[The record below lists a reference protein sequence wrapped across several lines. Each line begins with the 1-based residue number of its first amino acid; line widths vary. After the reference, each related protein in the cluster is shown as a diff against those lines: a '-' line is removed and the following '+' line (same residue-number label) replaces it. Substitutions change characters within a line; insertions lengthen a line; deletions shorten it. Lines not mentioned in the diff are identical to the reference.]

1 MEDKTYNGWTNY
13 ATWRV
18 NLECIDGLNPHDMGW
33 PMDAY
38 ELADALRDHVESYI
52 VCTTSEGVGRDYA
65 MAFVSDVNWFEI
77 AEHMI
82 EDYCDQAA

>member
-1 MEDKTYNGWTNY
+1 MEDKTHNGWTNY

-18 NLECIDGLNPHDMGW
+18 NLECIDGIDPHDMAR
-33 PMDAY
+33 PTNAY

-52 VCTTSEGVGRDYA
+52 VCTTSEGIGRDYA
-65 MAFVSDVNWFEI
+65 MAFVSYVNWHEI

-82 EDYCDQAA
+82 DAYADAA